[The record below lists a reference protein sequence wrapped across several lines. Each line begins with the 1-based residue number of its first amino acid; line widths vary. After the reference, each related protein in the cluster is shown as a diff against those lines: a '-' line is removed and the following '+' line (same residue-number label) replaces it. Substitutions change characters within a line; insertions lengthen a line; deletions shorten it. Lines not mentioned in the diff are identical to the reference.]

1 VTVPRLYVPKLD
13 PSAGR
18 VELPEGEAH
27 HATRVLRLQPGDDV
41 RVFDGRGREWTGR
54 LLPAPRRAAVEIE
67 ILAESQV
74 VPEPAVRV
82 IFGAGILKGD
92 HMDDLVR
99 DATMMG
105 AVEIA
110 PLTADHVVKK
120 RNVRISD
127 AASKR
132 WMRVAIASAK
142 QCGRAVVPTIR
153 PHAPLSALL
162 VNQSSAVCLMFV
174 EPGRGLTST
183 NVVDLP
189 DEKPQ
194 SALVLVGPEG
204 GWSSG
209 EIELA
214 RKAGVRFVDLGP
226 RTLRADAMATAALSA
241 LWARWGQVSAID

>member
-1 VTVPRLYVPKLD
+1 MSVPRLFVANLD
-13 PSAGR
+13 PAAGR
-18 VELPEGEAH
+18 VVLPEGEGH
-27 HATRVLRLQPGDDV
+27 HATRVLRLQSGDEV

-54 LLPAPRRAAVEIE
+54 LLPAARRAAVEIE
-67 ILAESQV
+67 IQTEVLA

-82 IFGAGILKGD
+82 IFGAGILKGE
-92 HMDDLVR
+92 HMDNLVR

-105 AVEIA
+105 AGEIA

-120 RNVRISD
+120 RSARMSD
-127 AASKR
+127 AASER

-153 PHAPLSALL
+153 PHAPLSSLL
-162 VNQSSAVCLMFV
+162 VNQSSAMCLMFV

-183 NVVDLP
+183 NVADLP

-204 GWSSG
+204 GWSSE
-209 EIELA
+209 EIDLA
-214 RKAGVRFVDLGP
+214 RKGGLRFVDLGP

-241 LWARWGQVSAID
+241 LWAIWG